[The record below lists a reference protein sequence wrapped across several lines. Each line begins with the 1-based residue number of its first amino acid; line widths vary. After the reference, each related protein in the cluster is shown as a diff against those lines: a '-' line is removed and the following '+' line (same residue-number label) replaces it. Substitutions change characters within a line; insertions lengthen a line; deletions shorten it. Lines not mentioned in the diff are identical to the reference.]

1 MIKNIIFD
9 MDGTL
14 SNTAIA
20 TLASVKEIE
29 SKYQLPPL
37 ALETIHRAMGI
48 GGFGFYK
55 LLFPTVPI
63 ETLRKVEAEVDVLED
78 IKIAEIGKAIL
89 FPDVY
94 EMIVSLKEKG
104 IRLHIAS
111 TGNPN
116 HVKVTLTSSGIM
128 PFFTTVSYD
137 EPDKIEMVRRMIGNG
152 NPREWAMVGDMFKDS
167 EAARANHIL
176 AIGADFGYLS
186 PDDYHLFDRIIYE
199 PMEIHQVLD

>member
-1 MIKNIIFD
+1 MIKDIIFD

-29 SKYQLPPL
+29 DKYQLPPL
-37 ALETIHRAMGI
+37 ALETIHHAMGI
-48 GGFGFYK
+48 GGFDFYK
-55 LLFPTVPI
+55 ILFPTVPT
-63 ETLRKVEAEVDVLED
+63 ETLKKVEAEVDILED

-94 EMIVSLKEKG
+94 DMIVSLKEKG
-104 IRLHIAS
+104 YRLHIAS

-128 PFFTTVSYD
+128 PFFTTVSSN
-137 EPDKIEMVRRMIGNG
+137 EPAKIEMVRRIIGNG

-199 PMEIHQVLD
+199 PMEIHQVLG